1 MLLLCLVGC
10 SQPLLG
16 SGSPP
21 WASSSWVMPS
31 MWPRWGDYWSHL
43 SPVCICKR
51 VLVPALLMVWAPNLH
66 PSTHRNF
73 FPFVVVNGVNN
84 TVGDMLRKGMN
95 SLIILGAWTLWTH
108 RNKCVFDG
116 TAPNIAGALAV
127 GEDKGKAWSLAGA
140 RGLSPPS
147 CHCSGW
153 LGPCLV
159 CFFVSFCVV
168 WPLVP
173 FFIFLI

>member
-1 MLLLCLVGC
+1 MRVTETFFHLWWEMV
-10 SQPLLG
+10 
-16 SGSPP
+16 
-21 WASSSWVMPS
+21 SS
-31 MWPRWGDYWSHL
+31 
-43 SPVCICKR
+43 
-51 VLVPALLMVWAPNLH
+51 
-66 PSTHRNF
+66 
-73 FPFVVVNGVNN
+73 

-173 FFIFLI
+173 FFHLFNIMMRSSPAFSRKKCMRVPWNPETWLCFCRS